1 MIDNIHSN
9 CKNYINNGKVC
20 YSCGKLL
27 CENYKCKDQRY
38 CKISKTLDHI
48 PPKGLFEQN
57 KGYPNIISNP
67 EKQKITVPC
76 CRECNNIYSKDEE
89 NFLLYIT
96 MIAAA
101 KGNKIA
107 EYAIKKRYRSLDK
120 NKLLAKNYI
129 SNMKGKI
136 DITTKSG
143 IYIEPGMLFELN
155 KNREIASIQ
164 KILVKIV
171 KGFYYKYT
179 GKTLNKEV
187 LYFADNVF
195 YTQIGL
201 NYYPKHPIPEYSK
214 PLLDELKKGNR
225 IIRSKKDFNR
235 IATFYNDK
243 IESDVFSYS
252 FIRFKNESN
261 SSDDVMFVLKF
272 YNDAEFILGTQPAE
286 PF

>member
-1 MIDNIHSN
+1 MNDIHLN
-9 CKNYINNGKVC
+9 CKYYVQGKIC
-20 YSCGKLL
+20 YSCGKQL
-27 CENYKCKDQRY
+27 CGHNNCKKKQI
-38 CKISKTLDHI
+38 CEISETLDHI

-67 EKQKITVPC
+67 ERNKIAVPC
-76 CRECNNIYSKDEE
+76 CRECNNTYSKDEE

-101 KGNKIA
+101 KGSKIA
-107 EYAIKKRYRSLDK
+107 EYALKNRYRTLDK
-120 NKLLAKNYI
+120 NKLLARNYI
-129 SNMKGKI
+129 NNINGKV

-143 IYIEPGMLFELN
+143 IYIEPGVMFGLSKN
-155 KNREIASIQ
+155 KEIESIK

-252 FIRFKNESN
+252 FIRFQNESN